1 MQNNNLEN
9 DGNHNID
16 EIKQEVD
23 TLKRDIL
30 TLLGNISELKDI
42 EQILISDIKFIKNS
56 NQSE

>member
-1 MQNNNLEN
+1 MNNNLEN
-9 DGNHNID
+9 DGDHKID
-16 EIKQEVD
+16 EIQQEVD
-23 TLKRDIL
+23 TLKREIL

>member
-1 MQNNNLEN
+1 MNNNLEN
-9 DGNHNID
+9 DGDHKID
-16 EIKQEVD
+16 EIQQEVD